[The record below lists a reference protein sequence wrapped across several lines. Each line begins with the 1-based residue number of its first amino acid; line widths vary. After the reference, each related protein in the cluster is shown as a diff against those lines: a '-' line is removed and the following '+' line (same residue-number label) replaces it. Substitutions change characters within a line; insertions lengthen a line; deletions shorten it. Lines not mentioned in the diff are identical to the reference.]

1 VVFLSITGNEAAGLM
16 QALRLYQARCIHSG
30 FGGRMTTDDLR
41 AFHVGIVA
49 GTSEGAA
56 LCYRTLCRKADEAI
70 EHNMHPEIT
79 LHAFPLRLYLDAI
92 DLDDWASVAAL
103 MSHSAAKLVRAG
115 ADVIVCPNNT
125 LHKAFDLVESSVP
138 WLHIAEP
145 VVKEIA
151 RRKWRRVGILGT
163 QIVMEGSIYSLRL
176 KQSGINAVIP
186 GKDDRV
192 LIQHIIRA
200 ELIAGLFTAQSR
212 RFLQKVIAEMAADG
226 VEAVILGC
234 TELPLLLSE
243 EQAALPLLDSTSLLA
258 QAALDHPRERPP
270 ALWIPHEAREAWIL
284 GPTTALV
291 DASLYRS

>member
-1 VVFLSITGNEAAGLM
+1 
-16 QALRLYQARCIHSG
+16 
-30 FGGRMTTDDLR
+30 MTTDDLR

-92 DLDDWASVAAL
+92 DLNDWASVAAL

-186 GKDDRV
+186 RKDDRV

-226 VEAVILGC
+226 VETVILGC

-291 DASLYRS
+291 DTNDVYRS

>member
-1 VVFLSITGNEAAGLM
+1 VVFPSITGNEAAGLM

-92 DLDDWASVAAL
+92 DLNDWASVAAL

-151 RRKWRRVGILGT
+151 RREWRRVGILGT

-186 GKDDRV
+186 RKDDRV

-226 VEAVILGC
+226 GGDSRLHRTPSASLRG
-234 TELPLLLSE
+234 TGGSS
-243 EQAALPLLDSTSLLA
+243 AAGLDQLVGAGRAGPSSGATAGFVDSTRGSRSM
-258 QAALDHPRERPP
+258 DPRANRV
-270 ALWIPHEAREAWIL
+270 
-284 GPTTALV
+284 GGC
-291 DASLYRS
+291 